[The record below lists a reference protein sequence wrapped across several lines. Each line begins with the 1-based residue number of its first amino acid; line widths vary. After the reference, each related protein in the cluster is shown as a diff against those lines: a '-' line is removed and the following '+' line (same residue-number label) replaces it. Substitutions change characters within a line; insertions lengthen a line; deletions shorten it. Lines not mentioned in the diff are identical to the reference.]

1 MIRHTAAVPATGSH
15 GFDPVAGTV
24 TMGADERDTKHE
36 SGPHQARMRIGGQ
49 CIQKNCRQVSQI
61 LERTVGLGGLNGTKG
76 IIAMGMRH

>member
-36 SGPHQARMRIGGQ
+36 SGPRQAHIRIGGQ

-61 LERTVGLGGLNGTKG
+61 LKRTVGLGGLNGAKG
-76 IIAMGMRH
+76 TIAMGMRH